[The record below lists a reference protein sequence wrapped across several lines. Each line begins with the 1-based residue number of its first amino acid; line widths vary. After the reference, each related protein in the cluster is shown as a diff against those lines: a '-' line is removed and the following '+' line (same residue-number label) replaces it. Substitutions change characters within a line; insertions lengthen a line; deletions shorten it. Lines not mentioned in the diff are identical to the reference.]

1 MGIIIRQSIKTTAIS
16 YIGFAIGYVNTLF
29 LFPLVLTKEQIGLTR
44 LLISVSFLFATF
56 ASLGAGN
63 IPTRFFPYFRDES
76 KQHNGILPFILSI
89 GMTGFALFVVVFFLL
104 KDVIFSIYSKNS
116 PLLLDYFYY
125 FIPFTL
131 IVALTTIFDSYL
143 IVQQKPI
150 LPTLVR
156 EILMRLLLM
165 LGLTAVYFGFFN
177 FNNFADSIIIYY
189 AIGLLIL
196 ILYIKREK
204 ILFLKPDRA
213 ILKSPHFK
221 EMLVF
226 AGFVIMGNAS
236 ATIIANLD
244 SLMLSAYIGLGSAGI
259 YTIAFFITAVIEIPK
274 RSISQVVIP
283 IVSQANKDGDIP
295 KLSEVYKKTSLNQL
309 IIGSLIFLGIWC
321 NIDNIFKLIP
331 NGEMYSPGKWVV
343 FYIGLSKLFDMATG
357 VNQEI
362 VGTSKF
368 YKVDLFFYLFLAAVA
383 VVTNLIFIPKY
394 GITGAALASA
404 ISIFLFNSI
413 RFFFLLYV
421 YKIQPFSL
429 NTIKVLLIFLLTFF
443 VSYFISSMQ
452 NFIIDLIVRS
462 LVIIIIFGGLVL
474 LLNVSEDV
482 KKVVSSGSKRINDI
496 LMLIRNKL

>member
-16 YIGFAIGYVNTLF
+16 YIGFVIGYVNTLF

-89 GMTGFALFVVVFFLL
+89 GMTGFALFIVVFFLL

-131 IVALTTIFDSYL
+131 IVVLTTIFDSYL

-189 AIGLLIL
+189 LVGLLIL

-236 ATIIANLD
+236 ATIIANID

-259 YTIAFFITAVIEIPK
+259 YTIAFFIAAVIEIPK

-309 IIGSLIFLGIWC
+309 IIGGLIFLGIWC

-331 NGEMYSPGKWVV
+331 NGEIYAPGKWVV

-368 YKVDLFFYLFLAAVA
+368 YKVDLFFYLFLAAIA

-394 GITGAALASA
+394 GITGAAIASA
-404 ISIFLFNSI
+404 ISIFLFNTI
-413 RFFFLLYV
+413 RFFFLLYA

-429 NTIKVLLIFLLTFF
+429 NTIKVLLIFLFTFF

-452 NFIIDLIVRS
+452 NFILDLIVRS

-474 LLNVSEDV
+474 TLNVSEDV
-482 KKVVSSGSKRINDI
+482 KIVVNSI
-496 LMLIRNKL
+496 LMRIKDIFNIKPK